1 MENDMH
7 KMTNQIGS
15 VTDIQEMRS
24 LQFPELEQHD
34 YGDSIAF
41 CGTRDALKSAG
52 LIPAG
57 TLFPDECDARRGVRW
72 RSETGRRFTLAK
84 GWGPVGTFR
93 LTVYATPEEKRQ
105 MNHAARVA
113 REVEALDKSLQA
125 IDITEH
131 EFRDSARRLLL
142 AFWRGAIRDNGLGQD
157 VWTYSP
163 EVLESMLGHF
173 DEIQSLLSY
182 GAVVRKTGALNV
194 LKARRAALQNEQLQS
209 WIATLRA

>member
-1 MENDMH
+1 MH
-7 KMTNQIGS
+7 EATKDG
-15 VTDIQEMRS
+15 ES
-24 LQFPELEQHD
+24 LRDWGQVRLLQLHDLERHD

-41 CGTRDALKSAG
+41 FGTRDALKSAG

-105 MNHAARVA
+105 MKHAARVA
-113 REVEALDKSLQA
+113 REVEALDKSLQS

-131 EFRDSARRLLL
+131 EFRESARRLIL
-142 AFWRGAIRDNGLGQD
+142 AFWRGALRENGLGQE
-157 VWTYSP
+157 VWAYSP
-163 EVLESMLGHF
+163 EVLESMQEHF
-173 DEIQSLLSY
+173 GEIQSLLSF
-182 GAVVRKTGALNV
+182 GAVVRKTEALNS
-194 LKARRAALQNEQLQS
+194 LNAHKAALQNEQLQS